1 MSNIK
6 NVQEYAPAMQVGNWK
21 RTSKKKYQIYVC
33 MPPLGT
39 KVYNFLED
47 VHYETSEKK
56 PFVLSGTVGE
66 QWVIDPAKLFKTYR
80 LPNRQPLNLD
90 FLKTKGHPYKVDWF
104 KIETIVD
111 TANPVYNWALFV
123 PKNQKLAVP
132 TSWGDVLTA
141 NRNGVPH
148 GMGDYLVCADGGNM
162 PNLNDMWIVNGEIF
176 SSTYDMRAFPGKST
190 TVKGE
195 IVVPK
200 KLF

>member
-1 MSNIK
+1 
-6 NVQEYAPAMQVGNWK
+6 
-21 RTSKKKYQIYVC
+21 

-80 LPNRQPLNLD
+80 LPNGQPLNLD

-176 SSTYDMRAFPGKST
+176 PSTYDMRAFPGKST